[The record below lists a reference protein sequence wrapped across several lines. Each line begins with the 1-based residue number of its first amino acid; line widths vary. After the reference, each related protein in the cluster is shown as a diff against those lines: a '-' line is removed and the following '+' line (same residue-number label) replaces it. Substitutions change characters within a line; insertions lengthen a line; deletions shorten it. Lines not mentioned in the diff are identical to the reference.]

1 MARPENSLSQDREL
15 QALQKEC
22 VANASKVPQAALTI
36 FLQCHNALAWGGG
49 WSLVSSEDQDYAML
63 AKGLSDF
70 AQFKDNVRFRSV
82 KGGVILEA
90 NPQWLLKIM
99 STLAPT
105 ASAAKAQEY
114 MAKVREAAGE
124 TDKAFA
130 TYWKRVQEG
139 KTDLFN
145 ATDVNG
151 NKHLTGAIGVFC
163 TNADNTLTV
172 NGIRYKAFRMS
183 PDAMLRKIASMP
195 NAERV
200 RVAVHTKQQDGSYK
214 STWETIPTV
223 LSNNAADR
231 TIAFPEDM
239 TGKVVNRPNAVIVRL
254 AVV

>member
-1 MARPENSLSQDREL
+1 MARPDNNLSQDREL
-15 QALQKEC
+15 QALQQEC

-70 AQFKDNVRFRSV
+70 ANFKDNVRFRSV

-99 STLAPT
+99 GTLAPT

-114 MAKVREAAGE
+114 LQKVREAAEE

-130 TYWKRVQEG
+130 SYWKRVQEG

-145 ATDVNG
+145 ATDANG
-151 NKHLTGAIGVFC
+151 NKRLTGAIGVFC

-172 NGIRYKAFRMS
+172 NGIRYKAFRLS
-183 PDAMLRKIASMP
+183 PDAMLRKILTMP
-195 NAERV
+195 NADRV
-200 RVAVHTKQQDGSYK
+200 RVAVHSKQADGSYK
-214 STWETIPTV
+214 STWETIQTV
-223 LSNNAADR
+223 LSKNAADK
-231 TIAFPEDM
+231 TLAFPEDM
-239 TGKVVNRPNAVIVRL
+239 TGKPVNRPNAVILRL